1 MKSYYIPRNYKGEG
15 RILYIFSTKAI
26 IYTAVGVGIGLI
38 FYFLFNLIGLTMV
51 GIIIAGLF
59 GLVGFCIA
67 TFKVPDMKN
76 LELTKKTGGEK
87 IDDVIKRWILFKKNN
102 NKIYVYMNENITEDK
117 EEQKNERS
125 NS

>member
-38 FYFLFNLIGLTMV
+38 FYFLFNLIGLTMI
-51 GIIIAGLF
+51 GIIIAGFL

-76 LELTKKTGGEK
+76 VELTKKTGGEK

-102 NKIYVYMNENITEDK
+102 NKIYVYMNEDITEDK

>member
-15 RILYIFSTKAI
+15 RILCIFSTKAI

-76 LELTKKTGGEK
+76 FELTKKTGGEK